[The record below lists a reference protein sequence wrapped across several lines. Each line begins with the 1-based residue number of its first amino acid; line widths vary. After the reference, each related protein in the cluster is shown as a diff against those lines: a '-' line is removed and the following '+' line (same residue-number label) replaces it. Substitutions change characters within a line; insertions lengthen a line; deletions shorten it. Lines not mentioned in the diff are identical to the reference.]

1 MNEMSCREELEKKL
15 STAVQLLPE
24 IFNNTTFDNQN
35 VLGLLPDETLG
46 SVAHVKG
53 IFFFN

>member
-24 IFNNTTFDNQN
+24 IFKNTTFDNQN
-35 VLGLLPDETLG
+35 VIGLLPDETTG
-46 SVAHVKG
+46 SVAHV
-53 IFFFN
+53 IFFFKTN

>member
-1 MNEMSCREELEKKL
+1 MKELSCREELEKKL

-24 IFNNTTFDNQN
+24 IFKNTKFSKQN

-46 SVAHVKG
+46 SVAHVNFL
-53 IFFFN
+53 FF